1 MLSVLIPTLDEEDW
15 IEHSIRSARA
25 SLRASGI
32 DGEIIVCDGGS
43 SDRTRR
49 RAVQYGADEI
59 VRTAKPG
66 RARQWNAG
74 AERASGDVLALL
86 HADSVVG
93 PAWAERIRDAIQ
105 EGVSGGWFQVEILPE
120 QGTVASANGLAVMAT
135 GINVR
140 TLVFRTATSDQSI
153 FVRRDLFEELGG
165 VPSRPVMEGYEL
177 ASRLGEAGATAIL
190 GSEVRISGRRWER
203 SGLVRTMLVGFAIR
217 AAYEFGVDAGWL
229 SDVWQKAT

>member
-25 SLRASGI
+25 SLRASNV

-43 SDRTRR
+43 SDRTCR
-49 RAVQYGADEI
+49 RAEQYGADEI
-59 VRTAKPG
+59 VCTAKPG

-74 AERASGDVLALL
+74 AAQASGEVLALL

-93 PAWAERIRDAIQ
+93 PAWAGRIRGAIQ
-105 EGVSGGWFQVEILPE
+105 EGVSGGWFQIEILPE
-120 QGTVASANGLAVMAT
+120 NGTVTSANGLTVMAG
-135 GINVR
+135 GINIR

-153 FVRRDLFEELGG
+153 FVRREVFDDLGG

-177 ASRLGEAGATAIL
+177 ASRLGETGTTAIL

-203 SGLVRTMLVGFAIR
+203 SGLVRTMLVGFAVR

-229 SDVWQKAT
+229 SDLWQKAT